1 MIVKEN
7 TSLREFAQKFSNIDF
22 FLRLFPLQDDN
33 LKSEV
38 MEKELYNDYSY
49 YDYDYDYYDDDD
61 DDDDYY

>member
-1 MIVKEN
+1 MHKNFPTLI
-7 TSLREFAQKFSNIDF
+7 F

-61 DDDDYY
+61 DDDYYY